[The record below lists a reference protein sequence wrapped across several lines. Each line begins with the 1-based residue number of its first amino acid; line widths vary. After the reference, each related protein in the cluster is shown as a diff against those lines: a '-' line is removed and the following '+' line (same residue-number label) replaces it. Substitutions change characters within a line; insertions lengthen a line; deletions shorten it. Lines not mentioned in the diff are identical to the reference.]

1 MKIWHGYG
9 SEHSANLVM
18 IGHFKDVGE
27 AQKALKVIELL
38 KDGVQHGVDS
48 GEIVVGDYLSR
59 YSDAIMDLFA
69 RGEVHS
75 IGPAELE
82 QFVYDVG
89 VKREGKDVVIT
100 TDEIDVSAF
109 LKVMINKGA
118 RVEVR
123 SRHDYPEEEEGR
135 GD

>member
-1 MKIWHGYG
+1 VKIWHGYG